1 MTIVGDLQLSL
12 SRYFMIDM
20 LLYLTKTEI
29 KSLTYINQPQS
40 QRLKNKKYDIA
51 LPKICD
57 CVDCGH
63 K

>member
-1 MTIVGDLQLSL
+1 MCTTDDDKMTILGDLQLSL

-20 LLYLTKTEI
+20 LLYLTKTEM

-51 LPKICD
+51 RP
-57 CVDCGH
+57 
-63 K
+63 

>member
-20 LLYLTKTEI
+20 LLYLTKTEM

-51 LPKICD
+51 RPELCD
-57 CVDCGH
+57 CCGH